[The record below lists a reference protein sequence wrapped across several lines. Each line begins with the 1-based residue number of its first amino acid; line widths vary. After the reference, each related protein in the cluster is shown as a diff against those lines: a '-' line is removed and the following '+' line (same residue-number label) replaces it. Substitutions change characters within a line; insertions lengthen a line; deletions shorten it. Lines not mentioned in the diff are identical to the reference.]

1 LGKIEPSE
9 ATMRVRIITVRDY
22 FLNIPFRT
30 YVMVML
36 ELIGLF
42 ANTIAILTFFGA
54 INTPRD
60 SPNFYNNNQ
69 EFLVWSL
76 VAGVYTLGLISAR
89 FKRRWRQRIAEAG
102 IEEEYYPN
110 PGSGI
115 LETLFRGELHWE
127 MFKRDF
133 AFTLAVTFPLTLLY
147 MRAWQSAQDFNVL
160 ASAWYSLS
168 CSVTVCIPVT
178 LTVMLASSIFDK
190 ALALFAGN

>member
-1 LGKIEPSE
+1 M
-9 ATMRVRIITVRDY
+9 ARVRVITIQIRDY
-22 FLNIPFRT
+22 FLNIPFKT

-54 INTPRD
+54 INTPKE
-60 SPNFYNNNQ
+60 SPNFYINNQ

-76 VAGVYTLGLISAR
+76 VAGVYTLGLLSAR
-89 FKRRWRQRIAEAG
+89 FKRRWRRRIAEAG
-102 IEEEYYPN
+102 IEEEYYTN

-115 LETLFRGELHWE
+115 IKTFFRGELHWE

-147 MRAWQSAQDFNVL
+147 MRAWQSAQDFNL
-160 ASAWYSLS
+160 FASPWYSLS
-168 CSVTVCIPVT
+168 CSAFVCIPVT

-190 ALALFAGN
+190 ALSLFAGD